1 MYRDIDE
8 KNSFIKFEQDPI
20 NLKGP
25 KIQGTQM
32 SQFCQAQTLKIF
44 KNEKFE

>member
-25 KIQGTQM
+25 KIIGN
-32 SQFCQAQTLKIF
+32 FYQTKCPNFDKLRR
-44 KNEKFE
+44 